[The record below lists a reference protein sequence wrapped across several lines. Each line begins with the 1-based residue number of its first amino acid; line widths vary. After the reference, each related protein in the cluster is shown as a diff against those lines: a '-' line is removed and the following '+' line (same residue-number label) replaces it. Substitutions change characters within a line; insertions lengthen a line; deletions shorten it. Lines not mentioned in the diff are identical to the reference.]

1 MGDSAAKQSI
11 VIDGYNLIYQFPEL
25 RRMLE
30 RDREGA
36 RKGLIVR
43 LGSYAH
49 DKNVQI
55 VVVFDGDDRLIRIP
69 ESYSGIRV
77 VFSKLPEKADPVIKK
92 MIEEHRQGDL
102 TVVSSDQE
110 IADYARLYGVKAA
123 SSRQFAYKVFKERK
137 QEAEKKYDHYL
148 SPEELEEWLH
158 IFRQNGPPQ
167 DAEEDT

>member
-1 MGDSAAKQSI
+1 MEDSAAKQRI

-36 RKGLIVR
+36 RKGLLVR
-43 LGSYAH
+43 LGSYAQE
-49 DKNVQI
+49 KNIQV
-55 VVVFDGDDRLIRIP
+55 VVVFDGDDRMIRNP

-92 MIEEHRQGDL
+92 MIEEHQQGDL

-110 IADYARLYGVKAA
+110 IAGYAQLYGIKAV
-123 SSRQFAYKVFKERK
+123 SSRQFAHKILKERIH
-137 QEAEKKYDHYL
+137 EAEKKFDHSL

-158 IFRQNGPPQ
+158 IFRRNDPTQ
-167 DAEEDT
+167 DTENDS